1 MKIYHKI
8 LLYQNKLLQPYVRIL
23 LRMMAVLT
31 YMASLLL
38 IVGVVYEH
46 GFPLSATDISHLK
59 ILYKAVWIIFL
70 IDVTLH
76 IFLEYKGTKKNFRK
90 LAWILSWLLY
100 LTLVPVIFH
109 RPDEEGAILYVW
121 DFLGSKLYHIP
132 LLLLFS
138 FLNLSNG
145 LVRLLGRRT
154 NPSLILAV
162 SFFVII
168 LIGTGLLLLPRC
180 TVEGVVLSWVDALF
194 TSTSAVCVTGLVP
207 VDVSATFTPMG
218 LQENSRIF
226 LPKLGWMRY
235 RNSRQVTGVVK
246 NVTVS
251 QSCGKWYIS
260 IQTESE
266 VSTPVHPSASMVG
279 LDAGVAKLATLS
291 DGTVFEPVNSF
302 QKNQKTLAR
311 LQRQLSR
318 KVKFSNNWQKQK
330 RKIQRL
336 HSCIANIRRDYL
348 HKVTT
353 TVSKN
358 HAMIVIEDLK
368 VSNMSKSA
376 AGTVSQPGRNVR
388 AKSGLNRTILDQG
401 WYEMRRQLEYKQL
414 WRGGQVLAVPPAY
427 TSQRCACCGHTAKE
441 NRLSQSQFRC
451 QVCGYTA
458 NADVNGARNIL
469 AAGHAVLACGEM
481 VQSGRPLKQEPT
493 EMIQAT
499 A

>member
-1 MKIYHKI
+1 
-8 LLYQNKLLQPYVRIL
+8 
-23 LRMMAVLT
+23 
-31 YMASLLL
+31 MASWLVEWKNATETQWLKDSPSQ
-38 IVGVVYEH
+38 
-46 GFPLSATDISHLK
+46 PLQQSLK
-59 ILYKAVWIIFL
+59 
-70 IDVTLH
+70 D
-76 IFLEYKGTKKNFRK
+76 LERAYKNFFQNRAAFPRFKKRGQNDVFRYPQGVK
-90 LAWILSWLLY
+90 L
-100 LTLVPVIFH
+100 
-109 RPDEEGAILYVW
+109 D
-121 DFLGSKLYHIP
+121 
-132 LLLLFS
+132 
-138 FLNLSNG
+138 
-145 LVRLLGRRT
+145 
-154 NPSLILAV
+154 
-162 SFFVII
+162 
-168 LIGTGLLLLPRC
+168 
-180 TVEGVVLSWVDALF
+180 
-194 TSTSAVCVTGLVP
+194 
-207 VDVSATFTPMG
+207 
-218 LQENSRIF
+218 QENSRIF

-291 DGTVFEPVNSF
+291 DGTVFGPVNSF

-311 LQRQLSR
+311 LQR
-318 KVKFSNNWQKQK
+318 
-330 RKIQRL
+330 L
-336 HSCIANIRRDYL
+336 HSRIANIRRDYL

-388 AKSGLNRTILDQG
+388 AKSGLNRSILDQG

-481 VQSGRPLKQEPT
+481 VQSGRSLKQEPT

>member
-1 MKIYHKI
+1 MKQQLSFKFR
-8 LLYQNKLLQPYVRIL
+8 LRPDGQQERQMSRFAGACRFVFNRALALQNENHEAGNKYIPYGK
-23 LRMMAVLT
+23 
-31 YMASLLL
+31 MASWLVEWKNATETQWLKDSPSQ
-38 IVGVVYEH
+38 
-46 GFPLSATDISHLK
+46 PLQQSLK
-59 ILYKAVWIIFL
+59 
-70 IDVTLH
+70 D
-76 IFLEYKGTKKNFRK
+76 LERAYKNFFQNRAAFPRFKKRGQNDAFRYPQGVK
-90 LAWILSWLLY
+90 L
-100 LTLVPVIFH
+100 
-109 RPDEEGAILYVW
+109 D
-121 DFLGSKLYHIP
+121 
-132 LLLLFS
+132 
-138 FLNLSNG
+138 
-145 LVRLLGRRT
+145 
-154 NPSLILAV
+154 
-162 SFFVII
+162 
-168 LIGTGLLLLPRC
+168 
-180 TVEGVVLSWVDALF
+180 
-194 TSTSAVCVTGLVP
+194 
-207 VDVSATFTPMG
+207 
-218 LQENSRIF
+218 QENSRIF

-235 RNSRQVTGVVK
+235 RNSRQVTGIVK

-302 QKNQKTLAR
+302 HKNQKKLAR

-330 RKIQRL
+330 RKIQQL
-336 HSCIANIRRDYL
+336 HSRIANIRRDYL

-353 TVSKN
+353 IISKN
-358 HAMIVIEDLK
+358 HAVIVIEDLK
-368 VSNMSKSA
+368 VKHMSKSA
-376 AGTVSQPGRNVR
+376 AGTISQPGRNVR
-388 AKSGLNRTILDQG
+388 AKSGLNRSILDQG

-441 NRLSQSQFRC
+441 NRLSQSKFVCRA
-451 QVCGYTA
+451 CGYTA

-469 AAGHAVLACGEM
+469 AAGHAVLACGGM
-481 VQSGRPLKQEPT
+481 VQSDRPLKQEPS

>member
-1 MKIYHKI
+1 MRRFAGACRFVFNRA
-8 LLYQNKLLQPYVRIL
+8 LARQNENHEAGNKCIPYGK
-23 LRMMAVLT
+23 
-31 YMASLLL
+31 MASWLVEWKNATETQWLKDAPSQ
-38 IVGVVYEH
+38 
-46 GFPLSATDISHLK
+46 PLQQSLK
-59 ILYKAVWIIFL
+59 
-70 IDVTLH
+70 D
-76 IFLEYKGTKKNFRK
+76 LERAYKNFFQKRAAFPRFKKRGQNDAFRYPQGVK
-90 LAWILSWLLY
+90 L
-100 LTLVPVIFH
+100 
-109 RPDEEGAILYVW
+109 D
-121 DFLGSKLYHIP
+121 
-132 LLLLFS
+132 
-138 FLNLSNG
+138 
-145 LVRLLGRRT
+145 
-154 NPSLILAV
+154 
-162 SFFVII
+162 
-168 LIGTGLLLLPRC
+168 
-180 TVEGVVLSWVDALF
+180 
-194 TSTSAVCVTGLVP
+194 
-207 VDVSATFTPMG
+207 
-218 LQENSRIF
+218 QEDCRIF

-302 QKNQKTLAR
+302 QKNQKKLAR

-318 KVKFSNNWQKQK
+318 KVKFSKNWQKQK

-353 TVSKN
+353 TISKN

-368 VSNMSKSA
+368 VKNMSKSA
-376 AGTVSQPGRNVR
+376 AGTVSQSGRNVR
-388 AKSGLNRTILDQG
+388 AKSGLNRSILDQG

-441 NRLSQSQFRC
+441 NRLSQSRFEC
-451 QVCGYTA
+451 LECGYTD
-458 NADVNGARNIL
+458 NADINGARNIL
-469 AAGHAVLACGEM
+469 AAGHAVLACGGM

-493 EMIQAT
+493 EVIQAT
-499 A
+499 V